1 MTSTA
6 EDPAVDSTESTGQQ
20 GAVMM
25 VMLAVVVMLALG
37 IGASLTWVESGILSV
52 ARAEVSLQVEESLIA
67 ALRIAAVE
75 LGAHTDC
82 AIWGGGLYP
91 INDREVEVTCVV
103 SDETAYVQAVYAHH
117 WVHAEI
123 QPPAS
128 QGQRWRLVRWVF
140 PD

>member
-6 EDPAVDSTESTGQQ
+6 DDPAVDDTESIGQQ

-37 IGASLTWVESGILSV
+37 IGASLTWVESGIISV
-52 ARAEVSLQVEESLIA
+52 SRAEVALQVEESLIA

-82 AIWGGGLYP
+82 ASWGGGVYP
-91 INDREVEVTCVV
+91 LNARDVEVTCVV
-103 SDETAYVQAVYAHH
+103 IDQKTYVQAVYAHH

-123 QPPAS
+123 QPGVS